1 MTPTLSAVAAALI
14 LCASGLAAAPQ
25 EQEGKKKVPSDS
37 VEIYARG
44 CLKGRVFTAT
54 ARPEA
59 EGTLKGP
66 DVEGRHFRVSG
77 KKDVMADVKKYDGQL
92 VELEGLVLKSSIGD
106 QGIGMKV
113 GGARV
118 VIGAQGMDP
127 TRMNSRTQPGGGLPT
142 MDVSAIRFLGERC
155 PLVD

>member
-1 MTPTLSAVAAALI
+1 MTRTISAVAAAL
-14 LCASGLAAAPQ
+14 LCATALSAAPQ
-25 EQEGKKKVPSDS
+25 EQEGKRKVPSDS
-37 VEIYARG
+37 VEIFARG

-54 ARPEA
+54 ARPED
-59 EGTLKGP
+59 EGTRRGP
-66 DVEGRHFRVSG
+66 DVEGRHFRLSG

-92 VELEGLVLKSSIGD
+92 VEVEGLVLKSSLGD

-127 TRMNSRTQPGGGLPT
+127 ARMNSRTQPGGGLPT
-142 MDVSAIRFLGERC
+142 MDLSAVRFLGERC
-155 PLVD
+155 PLVP